1 MTIISLLFLS
11 PCSIFIASEICLQ
24 LFRCIGVQDIESLSS
39 CGELLYSLSAYVTP
53 WQFLSLPLFFRALTT
68 SVLFC
73 PTVLNIYEN
82 KKKFE
87 TTLLAASWK
96 FPKPKPVYFKTD
108 FAKTDHTSTHLCFSP
123 LADHWFTNT
132 VQTRF
137 SASTRPFLVTWLNF
151 YKPTRQLCSSSGTSI
166 LCLPSVLTLL
176 LLLLV
181 KTQIMPVEGMEL
193 YKVAVTNGH
202 TWNPRGENLNQ
213 IDITSIS
220 LHSIVM
226 PTVFLTL
233 DTKTT

>member
-1 MTIISLLFLS
+1 MTITSLLFLS
-11 PCSIFIASEICLQ
+11 LCSIFITSEICLQ

-39 CGELLYSLSAYVTP
+39 CGELPYSLSAYVMP

-68 SVLFC
+68 SILSC
-73 PTVLNIYEN
+73 PAVFSIYETYH
-82 KKKFE
+82 KKFE
-87 TTLLAASWK
+87 TTLLATSWK
-96 FPKPKPVYFKTD
+96 FPKPKPVYFKTGL
-108 FAKTDHTSTHLCFSP
+108 AKTDHTSTHLCFSP

-137 SASTRPFLVTWLNF
+137 SASTRPLLVSWLNF
-151 YKPTRQLCSSSGTSI
+151 YKPTRQLRSSSGTSI
-166 LCLPSVLTLL
+166 LYLPSVLTL

-193 YKVAVTNGH
+193 YKMAVTNGH
-202 TWNPRGENLNQ
+202 TWNPRWENLNR
-213 IDITSIS
+213 IDITPIS
-220 LHSIVM
+220 LRIIVM